1 MSSTFRG
8 ALCGTCDCED
18 FGLAFCLQENNFEF
32 LVNCAYP
39 LRFDELYLLAVE
51 GIDNLHR
58 RPNNEIRKY
67 YYKKLFIALDFGALE
82 KGERRRLPNCGVAKI
97 RQLHPSES
105 GYYMGFKEN

>member
-18 FGLAFCLQENNFEF
+18 FSLAYCLQENNFEF

-39 LRFDELYLLAVE
+39 IRFDELYLLAVE

-58 RPNNEIRKY
+58 RPNNEII
-67 YYKKLFIALDFGALE
+67 LL
-82 KGERRRLPNCGVAKI
+82 
-97 RQLHPSES
+97 
-105 GYYMGFKEN
+105 